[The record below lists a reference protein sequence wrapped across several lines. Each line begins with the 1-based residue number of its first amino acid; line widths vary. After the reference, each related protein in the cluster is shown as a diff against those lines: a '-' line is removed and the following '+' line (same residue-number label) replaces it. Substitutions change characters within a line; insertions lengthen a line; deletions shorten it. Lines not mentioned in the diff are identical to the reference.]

1 MKKLLKA
8 EVAQKSTR
16 ATPENSCV
24 ECVHATVHPSLGKD
38 ERFQMA
44 WSLNF
49 ENLSEQEIMEAAAE
63 HFIIK
68 IRRVFAKDSKP
79 QDADWDNAQFD
90 CKEFVTARMT
100 RVEKAA
106 KTLQDFS
113 DEELAALGLTRASE
127 KA

>member
-1 MKKLLKA
+1 MKTLLVG
-8 EVAQKSTR
+8 EVAEKSTR

-24 ECVHATVHPSLGKD
+24 ECVHATVHSSISKD

-49 ENLSEQEIMEAAAE
+49 ENLTEAEIMEAAAE

-68 IRRVFAKDSKP
+68 IRRGFAKASKP

-90 CKEFVTARMT
+90 CKDFVSVRTSKT
-100 RVEKAA
+100 EKLA
-106 KTLQDFS
+106 KTLADFS
-113 DEELAALGLTRASE
+113 DEELAALGLTRSE
-127 KA
+127 S